1 MSKVINSEVVDNTVI
16 IETEGYLNKDLGE
29 EIQKIALEHIDA
41 GQIKI
46 VINLKE
52 SNIVNSIGASIII
65 ELIEKLQEVDGEM
78 VFCNLAPIIEKT
90 FKIMGLTKYCK
101 TYPTREE
108 AVDALS

>member
-1 MSKVINSEVVDNTVI
+1 MSKVINTEVSDGIVI
-16 IETEGYLNKDLGE
+16 IGTEGYLNKDLGE
-29 EIQKIALEHIDA
+29 NIQEIALEHIE
-41 GQIKI
+41 GGKNKI
-46 VINLKE
+46 VINLKQ

-101 TYPTREE
+101 TFSSQDE
-108 AVDALS
+108 AIEALS